1 MFNFF
6 CLKESFLR
14 QISEAGWNRVGVTNG
29 NSALHSWKKEKNN
42 SDKNIQIFLHRP
54 KKNPSREKF
63 LKCFIKN
70 SPLLRHT
77 WL

>member
-29 NSALHSWKKEKNN
+29 NSALHSWKKEKIN
-42 SDKNIQIFLHRP
+42 SDKKHLDFSSPPP
-54 KKNPSREKF
+54 KKIRPTAFTLEGWK
-63 LKCFIKN
+63 
-70 SPLLRHT
+70 
-77 WL
+77 